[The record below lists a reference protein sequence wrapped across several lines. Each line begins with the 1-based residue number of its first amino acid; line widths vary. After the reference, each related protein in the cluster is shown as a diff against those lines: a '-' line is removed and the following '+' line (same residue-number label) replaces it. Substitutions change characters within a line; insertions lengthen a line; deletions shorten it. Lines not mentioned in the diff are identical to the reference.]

1 MIRTYIK
8 IAFRNFIKDKFFS
21 VINTTGLAVGIA
33 VVLLIALYV
42 VHETSYDRFHTKA
55 DRIYRI
61 AMHLEMGGNAADLTS
76 TFPPLAK
83 AIKSD
88 VPEVEEALRLYS
100 LNGKA
105 FKQDDRIFTEDNV
118 LFSGPE
124 FFKVF
129 DFKVLAGNPATALQK
144 PHQVLLTPALVEK
157 YFRIE
162 SVGGVIGE
170 SIYIDQQ
177 LYEVTGVVEEAPAN
191 SHFHFTAIASIE
203 STPQGRDETWNNMN
217 LSTYLLLDKN
227 ASIGSVMAKLPAVFA
242 KNMPNFEKMPEK
254 GVIMQPMAQPLTD
267 IHLHSNIQGE
277 FEPTG
282 SITTLYVFGSV
293 ACIVLLLAC
302 VNFVNLITA
311 RSANRAK
318 EVGVRKVLGSA
329 SHQLIRQFTLESIAV
344 VFVATLF
351 SLGLVELLRRPFD
364 QLSGKQLPF
373 EVLLNPE
380 YLLSLLLFV
389 IVLGVAAGS
398 YPAFFLSSFRPAQV
412 LKGKIR
418 AGFRGSSMRNVLVTL
433 QFVISIAL
441 ITCTLVV
448 QHQLTFMRSKKLGFD
463 KENVLIIGNA
473 HRLASQRTM
482 INAIEALPAVQSVAA
497 ASNKPIDDYDG
508 IPLTITPDKDNR
520 KLVNVS
526 TVDHDFLSVL
536 RYEFVVGRNFS
547 KSFASDSDA
556 VILNE
561 KAAAFLFDGP
571 AEGKKVYFDG
581 TDGYTVI
588 GVVKDF
594 NFESLKNE
602 VRPLVFFLGLDQQY
616 LHVRLNPGDYN
627 ATISAI
633 GRIWRQQNSEVP
645 FSYTFLDEA
654 YNNLFKEEAKLGTLF
669 SIFTGLALFIACLG
683 LIGLAAYMAEQRKKE
698 ISVRKVLGATV
709 SQVIMLISRD
719 FMRLMI
725 VAFILAV
732 PFAYFVMKEWLDG
745 FAYRIDVS
753 PLTLFLGGII
763 VMFTALLAVSY
774 QAVRAALLN
783 PVDSLKEE

>member
-8 IAFRNFIKDKFFS
+8 IAYRNFIKDKFFS
-21 VINTTGLAVGIA
+21 VINITGLAVGIA

-42 VHETSYDRFHTKA
+42 IHETSYDRFHGKA

-61 AMHLEMGGNAADLTS
+61 VMHLEMGGNAADLTS

-83 AIKSD
+83 AIKAD

-100 LNGKA
+100 LNGRA
-105 FKQDDRIFTEDNV
+105 FRRDDRIFTEDDV

-124 FFKVF
+124 LFSVF
-129 DFKVLAGNPATALQK
+129 DFKVLAGNAATALQK
-144 PHQVLLTPALVEK
+144 PNQILLTPALVKK
-157 YFRIE
+157 YFATE
-162 SVGGVIGE
+162 NLAGVVGE

-177 LYEVTGVVEEAPAN
+177 LYEVTGVVEEAPVN

-203 STPQGRDETWNNMN
+203 STPQGRDESWNNMN
-217 LSTYLLLDKN
+217 LATYLLLEKG
-227 ASIGSVMAKLPAVFA
+227 ASIEAVMGKLPAVFA
-242 KNMPNFEKMPEK
+242 RNMPNFEKMPEK
-254 GVIMQPMAQPLTD
+254 GVIMRPMAQALTD
-267 IHLHSNIQGE
+267 IHLHSNVQGE
-277 FEPTG
+277 FEPNG
-282 SITTLYVFGSV
+282 SVTTLYIFGSV

-302 VNFVNLITA
+302 VNFVNLVTA

-329 SHQLIRQFTLESIAV
+329 SHQLVRQFTLESIAV
-344 VFVATLF
+344 VFVATLLG
-351 SLGLVELLRRPFD
+351 LGLVELLRRPFD
-364 QLSGKQLPF
+364 QISGKQLPS
-373 EVLLNPE
+373 EVLLSPA
-380 YLLSLLLFV
+380 YLLALLLFV
-389 IVLGVAAGS
+389 IVLGMMAGS

-412 LKGKIR
+412 LKGKVR
-418 AGFRGSSMRNVLVTL
+418 AGFRSNTMRNVLVTL

-463 KENVLIIGNA
+463 KENMLIIDNA
-473 HRLASQRTM
+473 HRLASQQGF
-482 INAIEALPAVQSVAA
+482 INAIESIPAVYNVASA
-497 ASNKPIDDYDG
+497 NSKPIDDYEG
-508 IPLTITPDKDNR
+508 MPLTTTPDKNNL
-520 KLVNVS
+520 KLVNFIRA
-526 TVDHDFLSVL
+526 DHDFLSVL
-536 RYEFVVGRNFS
+536 KYEFVTGRNFS
-547 KSFASDSDA
+547 REIASDSDA

-561 KAAAFLFDGP
+561 RAAAFLFGGP
-571 AEGKKVYFDG
+571 AEGKHLYFDG
-581 TDGYTVI
+581 ADPYTVI

-602 VRPLVFFLGLDQQY
+602 VRPLVFFLGLDQRY
-616 LHVRLNPGDYN
+616 LHVRLNPGDYT
-627 ATISAI
+627 AAISAI
-633 GRIWRQQNSEVP
+633 ERIWRQQNPDVP

-654 YNNLFKEEAKLGTLF
+654 YSNLFKEEVKLGTLF
-669 SIFTGLALFIACLG
+669 GIFTGLALFIACLG
-683 LIGLAAYMAEQRKKE
+683 LIGLAAYMAEQKKKE

-709 SQVIMLISRD
+709 SQVVVLMSRD
-719 FMRLMI
+719 FMRLMV

-745 FAYRIDVS
+745 FAYRVDVS
-753 PLTLFLGGII
+753 PLALSLGGIL

-774 QAVRAALLN
+774 QAIRAALVN